1 MQEPRWKPLT
11 PQRRGRMLRADR
23 FYRIETR
30 FIMINRR
37 LAGSTAL
44 VMLLAAPAF
53 ADVTPEQVWENW
65 LSLATS
71 SGQTVTT
78 ESVERDGDTLV
89 VTGMQMAIDQEG
101 VTGTGSVDEIRFQ
114 DMGDGT
120 VEVTMSDTYPFE
132 MTIDPPEADADPTTL
147 SMEIRQPGLTIVASG
162 DEAETAY
169 DFSGPEMTIALTSVE
184 GVETEAVD
192 LTVEAKLT
200 NVTGKYL
207 VAVGEGERS
216 SLTSSFAAENMA
228 LTVAGSDLDPSP
240 AEGEMAGPSDMKI
253 NITMADLSGT
263 TNGTFL
269 GSEAMADMAAAL
281 KAGFA
286 TDGTFSSGV
295 TTYDMEV
302 TEAAGVTK
310 ITGQGESNTINFVMN
325 ADQLSYSGGAKGVTM
340 SMSAP
345 EIPFPQVNLAYGEAA
360 FGFQMPVSVTEEPAD
375 FSLLTRIV
383 DLTVSDEVWGMI
395 DPTNQLPRDPA
406 TLVID
411 TKGKATLF
419 VDIMDPAAMEAAGE
433 QPPGELNALDITSVQ
448 AKIAGAELTGS
459 GALTFDNSDL
469 VTYGGMPAPTGK
481 IDLKLVGGNT
491 LMDKLVAMGLLPE
504 DQVMGFRMMLSMF
517 ANATGEDELS
527 STLEFKDGGFFA
539 NGQQLQ

>member
-1 MQEPRWKPLT
+1 
-11 PQRRGRMLRADR
+11 MLRADR

-44 VMLLAAPAF
+44 VMFLAAPAF

-65 LSLATS
+65 LSFATS

-89 VTGMQMAIDQEG
+89 VTGMQMAIEQEG

-120 VEVTMSDTYPFE
+120 VEVTMSDSYPFE
-132 MTIDPPEADADPTTL
+132 MTIDPPEADADPTSL
-147 SMEIRQPGLTIVASG
+147 SMEIRQPGLTITASG
-162 DEAETAY
+162 DEAETVY
-169 DFSGPEMTIALTSVE
+169 DFSGPEVTIALTSVE
-184 GVETEAVD
+184 GVDAEAVD

-207 VAVGEGERS
+207 VAVGEGETS
-216 SLTSSFAAENMA
+216 SLTSSFAAENLA
-228 LTVAGSDLDPSP
+228 LTMAGSDLDPSP
-240 AEGEMAGPSDMKI
+240 AEGEMAGPSDMKV
-253 NITMADLSGT
+253 TLSMADLTGT

-269 GSEAMADMAAAL
+269 GSAAMVDMAAAL

-286 TDGTFSSGV
+286 TDGSFSSGA
-295 TTYDMEV
+295 TTYDMQV

-310 ITGQGESNTINFVMN
+310 ITGQAESNTISFVMD
-325 ADQLSYSGGAKGVTM
+325 ATQLAYSGGAKAVTM

-345 EIPFPQVNLAYGEAA
+345 EIPFPQVNIGYGEAA
-360 FGFQMPVSVTEEPAD
+360 FGFQMPVTVTEEPAD
-375 FSLLTRIV
+375 FSFLTRIV
-383 DLTVSDEVWGMI
+383 DLTVSDEIWGII

-411 TKGKATLF
+411 TKGKAKLF
-419 VDIMDPAAMEAAGE
+419 VDIMDPAAMEAAGD
-433 QPPGELNALDITSVQ
+433 QPPGELNALDITALQ

-459 GALTFDNSDL
+459 GALTFDNTDL

-481 IDLKLVGGNT
+481 VDLKLVGGNT

>member
-1 MQEPRWKPLT
+1 
-11 PQRRGRMLRADR
+11 
-23 FYRIETR
+23 
-30 FIMINRR
+30 MINRS

-44 VMLLAAPAF
+44 VMLFAAPAF

-65 LSLATS
+65 LSFATS

-89 VTGMQMAIDQEG
+89 VTGMEMAIDQEG
-101 VTGTGSVDEIRFQ
+101 VTGSGSVDEIRFQ
-114 DMGDGT
+114 EMGDGT
-120 VEVTMSDTYPFE
+120 VEVTMSDTYPFD
-132 MTIDPPEADADPTTL
+132 MTINPPEADGNPTTL
-147 SMEIRQPGLTIVASG
+147 SMEISQPGLVITASG
-162 DEAETAY
+162 DEAETVY
-169 DFSGPEMTIALTSVE
+169 DFVGPEMTVALTSVE
-184 GVETEAVD
+184 GVDTEAVD
-192 LTVEAKLT
+192 MTAQAVLT

-207 VAVGEGERS
+207 VAVGEGENS
-216 SLTSSFAAENMA
+216 SLTSSFAAENMT
-228 LTVAGSDLDPSP
+228 LTVDAADPDPSP
-240 AEGEMAGPSDMKI
+240 TEGEVAGPSSVKL
-253 NITMADLSGT
+253 NLTMADLTGT

-269 GSEAMADMAAAL
+269 GSAAMADMAAAL

-286 TDGTFSSGV
+286 TDGTFSSGA

-302 TEAAGVTK
+302 TEATGVTK
-310 ITGQGESNTINFVMN
+310 ITGAGESNTLGFAMD
-325 ADQLSYSGGAKGVTM
+325 ATQLSYSGGAKGVTM

-345 EIPFPQVNLAYGEAA
+345 EIPFPQVNIAYGEAS
-360 FGFQMPVSVTEEPAD
+360 FGFKMPITATEEPAD

-383 DLTVSDEVWGMI
+383 DLTVSDEIWALI
-395 DPTNQLPRDPA
+395 DPTSQLPRDPA

-419 VDIMDPAAMEAAGE
+419 TDIMDPAAMEAVGD
-433 QPPGELNALDITSVQ
+433 QPPGELNALDITALQ

-459 GALTFDNSDL
+459 GALTFDNTDL

-481 IDLKLVGGNT
+481 VDLKLVGGNT

>member
-1 MQEPRWKPLT
+1 
-11 PQRRGRMLRADR
+11 
-23 FYRIETR
+23 
-30 FIMINRR
+30 MINRR

-44 VMLLAAPAF
+44 VMLFAAPAF

-65 LSLATS
+65 LAFSTS

-89 VTGMQMAIDQEG
+89 VTGMQMAIEQEG
-101 VTGTGSVDEIRFQ
+101 VTGTGSIDEIRFQ
-114 DMGDGT
+114 EMGDGT
-120 VEVTMSDTYPFE
+120 VEVTMSETYPFE
-132 MTIDPPEADADPTTL
+132 MTIDSPEADADPTTL
-147 SMEIRQPGLTIVASG
+147 AIEIRQPGLTVTASG
-162 DEAETAY
+162 DEVETVY

-184 GVETEAVD
+184 GVDAEAVD
-192 LTVEAKLT
+192 LTVEATLT

-207 VAVGEGERS
+207 VAVGEGEES
-216 SLTSSFAAENMA
+216 SLTSSFAADNMV

-253 NITMADLSGT
+253 NLSMADLTGT

-286 TDGTFSSGV
+286 TDGTFSSGA

-310 ITGQGESNTINFVMN
+310 ITGQGESNTISFVMN
-325 ADQLSYSGGAKGVTM
+325 SDQLSYSGGATGVTM

-345 EIPFPQVNLAYGEAA
+345 EIPFPQVNLAYAEAA
-360 FGFQMPVSVTEEPAD
+360 FGFQMPVSVTEEPSD

-383 DLTVSDEVWGMI
+383 DLTVSDEIWAMI
-395 DPTNQLPRDPA
+395 DPTAQLPRDPA

-419 VDIMDPAAMEAAGE
+419 VDIMDPAAMETAGE
-433 QPPGELNALDITSVQ
+433 QPPGELNALDITALQ

-459 GALTFDNSDL
+459 GALTFDNTDL